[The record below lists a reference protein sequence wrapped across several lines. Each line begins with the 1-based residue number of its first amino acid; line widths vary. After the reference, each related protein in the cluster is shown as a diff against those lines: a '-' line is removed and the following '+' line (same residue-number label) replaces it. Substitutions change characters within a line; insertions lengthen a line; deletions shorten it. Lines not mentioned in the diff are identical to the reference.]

1 MQRPDLVE
9 DPLYLACTRPALFG
23 GVPIVG
29 VVAAVGLPFLAFL
42 ITAFL
47 PMLIFILPLF
57 FGLQQIVRND
67 YNRLQVLFVG
77 LRTRFACRTRR
88 HWGGSTR
95 SPLRGWRHYDQRDL
109 L

>member
-1 MQRPDLVE
+1 MQRPDLAE

-42 ITAFL
+42 VTAFL

-57 FGLQQIVRND
+57 FGLREIVRND
-67 YNRLQVLFVG
+67 ANRLQVLLLG
-77 LRTRFACRTRR
+77 LRTRMSCHTRR
-88 HWGGSTR
+88 HWGGATR
-95 SPLRGWRHYDQRDL
+95 SPLRGWRHYDERDL
-109 L
+109 V